1 MSKAYKD
8 PTADEAI
15 FQIDRWEKRQQELE
29 EKHGIKRGDVIQITQ
44 TSYASGDGKIITKK
58 VKARVKALYPHVV
71 ELQLSNGLT
80 RSPTYWELERLK
92 AGGDT
97 NGQEHPGSVH
107 GCMCTDQ
114 RDRSRYSGTQKKKK
128 SRSRFC

>member
-15 FQIDRWEKRQQELE
+15 FQMDRWEKRQQELE
-29 EKHGIKRGDVIQITQ
+29 EKHGIKRGDVIQIIQ

-58 VKARVKALYPHVV
+58 VKTRVKALYPHVV

-114 RDRSRYSGTQKKKK
+114 RDRS
-128 SRSRFC
+128 